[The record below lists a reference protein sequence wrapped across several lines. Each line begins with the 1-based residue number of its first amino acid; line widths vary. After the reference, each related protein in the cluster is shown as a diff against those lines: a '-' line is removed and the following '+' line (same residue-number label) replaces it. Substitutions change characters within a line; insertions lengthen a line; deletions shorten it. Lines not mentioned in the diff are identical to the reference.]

1 MVAGEVQVDLRLRQ
15 LAGLLALVVVVV
27 QAKPPTLVVPEHQ
40 VKETTVVMRY
50 LEDQILAVVVVV
62 ALPLLEQMVGQMVE
76 VTEALEQHLPYLGR
90 P

>member
-27 QAKPPTLVVPEHQ
+27 QAKPPALVVPEHQ